1 MAEYSSGAIYFTG
14 LGNGTDFDS
23 IIEAT
28 MNAESFRLN
37 QLEDW
42 RDAWAGKVEVLQEL
56 NTELLSLRTA
66 LAAMNTRAEF
76 VGMDVSVSDSGAL
89 SVTATGDA
97 AVANHT
103 VVVGQLACN
112 DIWVNSATGEASASD
127 SITDTAATMTYSYGG
142 EEYTVDIPAGTTLSG
157 LVGIINANTLSNSGV
172 RAAVIDDGSACH
184 LQLYGMDMGAGN
196 TVAVTACTVDGY
208 APGDFENTQAARSA
222 RIKVDGYPSGQDQ
235 WIERDTNTVTDVLD
249 GLTLNLRGVSSAD
262 GVSLSLAVDT
272 DAMYEGVVSFIDSL
286 NAVYALIDELTAVSD
301 DGEGSIM
308 TGNYGV
314 DMIRQQLKGITSSKA
329 LGFGY
334 YDEADGSGD
343 LFTSLA
349 QVGIVTDTDE
359 SSETFGMLVLDSDP
373 PAGLTLAEALARDP
387 LAVADLFVAD
397 NEGVCTS
404 PDFGHVSNISGIT
417 APGEHEVAYR
427 VAGGSIVAATINGE
441 AATIGGNTVT
451 GASGT
456 AAAGMVLQVH
466 NLADGDYTGTVRVK
480 QGTIA
485 EMVDT
490 LAAITDPES
499 GILNIIADNY
509 QSIVD
514 NTETRIAE
522 EQARLELKESTL
534 RDTYSRLEATL
545 SEYESLDTSLD
556 SLIDQL
562 PSTDG

>member
-397 NEGVCTS
+397 NEGVCAS

>member
-359 SSETFGMLVLDSDP
+359 SSETFGMLILDSDP

-417 APGEHEVAYR
+417 APGEHEVAYQ
-427 VAGGSIVAATINGE
+427 VSGGSIVAATINGE
-441 AATIGGNTVT
+441 AASVSGSAIT

-522 EQARLELKESTL
+522 EQAR
-534 RDTYSRLEATL
+534 
-545 SEYESLDTSLD
+545 
-556 SLIDQL
+556 
-562 PSTDG
+562 